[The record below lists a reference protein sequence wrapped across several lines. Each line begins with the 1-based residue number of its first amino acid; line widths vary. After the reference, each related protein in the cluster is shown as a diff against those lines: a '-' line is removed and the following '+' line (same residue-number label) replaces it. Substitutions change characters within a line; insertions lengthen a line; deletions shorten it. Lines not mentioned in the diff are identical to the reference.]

1 MVNVE
6 IDGKTVELFYDTS
19 SQFSIITRQTYNS
32 LPCKLPLAE
41 VKQSS
46 FIYKGSSLSNLELQ
60 ESDITDYPLTYEPIL
75 VSNHMKS
82 NILGAK
88 TESRFKL
95 CTRCFELQTLVY
107 TTTKNENV
115 LVLCYKEQLIMTSAY
130 IRGSSH
136 IYNF

>member
-1 MVNVE
+1 MGVAYLTLNF
-6 IDGKTVELFYDTS
+6 K
-19 SQFSIITRQTYNS
+19 
-32 LPCKLPLAE
+32 K
-41 VKQSS
+41 
-46 FIYKGSSLSNLELQ
+46 
-60 ESDITDYPLTYEPIL
+60 SDKNDYPLTYEPIL

-115 LVLCYKEQLIMTSAY
+115 LVLCYKEQLIITRTSIIFDNEVKLVRRRLVSKSLFKSELKGDNTY
-130 IRGSSH
+130 SIGGCKGDE
-136 IYNF
+136 NFTVSDFTTKDV